1 MKKVLLYACMGF
13 SLTTSLTACVGSNAV
28 TGELMKFNV
37 KAVDN
42 RYARGGLN
50 FLLSPVYGLTIASDY
65 IIFNSIEFW
74 AGKNPINGKG
84 HIFDTKTD
92 TMIEVNDKLDPS
104 LQDAPL
110 SYNRTLE
117 RAIFNPVDDS
127 IFNINM
133 EYSDGS
139 MAVLKGI
146 KDGDNISYFINGEQV
161 GTSTIQQLTQYAR
174 NGTSTHLA
182 LK

>member
-92 TMIEVNDKLDPS
+92 TMIEVNDKLDPA
-104 LQDAPL
+104 LKDAPL
-110 SYNRTLE
+110 SYNRTLDK
-117 RAIFNPVDDS
+117 ATFNALDDS
-127 IFNINM
+127 SFKINM

-139 MAVLKGI
+139 IAVLKGV
-146 KDGDNISYFINGEQV
+146 KDGENLLYFLNGELV
-161 GTSTIQQLTQYAR
+161 GTSTMQQLSQVAR
-174 NGTSTHLA
+174 NNNYTHLA

>member
-1 MKKVLLYACMGF
+1 
-13 SLTTSLTACVGSNAV
+13 
-28 TGELMKFNV
+28 MKFNV

-50 FLLSPVYGLTIASDY
+50 FLLSPAYGLTIAADY

-92 TMIEVNDKLDPS
+92 SMIEVNDKLDPS

-110 SYNRTLE
+110 SYHRTLD

-127 IFNINM
+127 AFKINM

-139 MAVLKGI
+139 VAVLKGV
-146 KDGDNISYFINGEQV
+146 KDGENISYFMNGELV
-161 GTSTIQQLTQYAR
+161 GTSTMQQLAQIAR
-174 NGTSTHLA
+174 NGTYTHLA